1 MGLLT
6 ETNAQY
12 YSGQQSFN
20 IVDNGSGGS
29 QVIFDVTYNT
39 PLISAFDISGNRVAS
54 NSNYTIYIIDPT
66 QNSPIAVPEAWSYI
80 SGPNGSQVTCPP
92 LSTSGVTT
100 GQIVIQLKTYATQNN
115 YGNYE
120 YISLND
126 VVDNFLVGY
135 VGPDNV
141 IPSVRRTNVL
151 FHAKRGLQEF
161 SYDTLKSIKSQEV
174 TIPPSL
180 SLPIPQDYVNYV
192 KIAWIDQGGV
202 ERIIYPTT
210 LTSNPTNL
218 PIQDNTGIPMQDMY
232 GENLDANQSLE
243 ETRWADQK
251 WDWTSN
257 WQSYPWG
264 DYWGYYPSLNW
275 YGRMYGLSPE
285 TAQRNGW
292 FTINERTG
300 MFSFSSDLAG
310 LLINIHYIS
319 DGLASDEDTK
329 IPKMAEQAMYM
340 HIAYSL
346 LSTRRNIPEYIVQR
360 FKRDRSSALRNAK
373 IRLQNLKLGELTQV
387 MRGKSKWIKH

>member
-12 YSGQQSFN
+12 YSGQESFD
-20 IVDNGSGGS
+20 IIDNGSGGS
-29 QVIFDVTYNT
+29 QIVFDVTFNT
-39 PLISAFDISGNRVAS
+39 PLISAFDINGNRIAS
-54 NSNYTIYIIDPT
+54 VSNYIIYVIQPASPT
-66 QNSPIAVPEAWSYI
+66 PVALLETWSYV
-80 SGPNGSQVTCPP
+80 SGPNGSQITCPP
-92 LSTSGVTT
+92 LGSLGVTSG
-100 GQIVIQLKTYATQNN
+100 QILIQLRTYATQNN
-115 YGNYE
+115 YGSYE

-126 VVDNFLVGY
+126 IVDNFLVGY
-135 VGPDNV
+135 VGADNI
-141 IPSVRRTNVL
+141 IPSVKRTNVL
-151 FHAKRGLQEF
+151 FHAKRGVQEF
-161 SYDTLKSIKSQEV
+161 SYDTLKSIKSQELN
-174 TIPPSL
+174 IPPNL

-192 KIAWIDQGGV
+192 KLAWFDQGGV

-210 LTSNPTNL
+210 LTSNPQSL
-218 PIQDNTGIPMQDMY
+218 PIQDDSGIPLQDMY
-232 GENLDANQSLE
+232 GENINASQSIE
-243 ETRWADQK
+243 ETRWANQQ

-257 WQSYPWG
+257 WQNYPWG
-264 DYWGYYPSLNW
+264 DYWGYYPTLNW

-310 LLINIHYIS
+310 ALITLHYLS
-319 DGLASDEDTK
+319 DGLAVDEDTK

-346 LSTRRNIPEYIVQR
+346 LALRRGIPEYIVQR
-360 FKRDRSSALRNAK
+360 FKKDRSAALRNSK
-373 IRLQNLKLGELTQV
+373 IRLQNIKLDEFTQV